1 MLQGLNWYANISLV
15 TGLTYTGSMTSTVTK
30 AFDPV
35 TGLVTVNDLQM
46 DTVGM
51 AHVKFTVYS
60 VPTHYSHEVIHEL
73 SLYPTEAQSVTI
85 DTTSAIK
92 VKFNLDYATYGTT
105 QFGAVIVNYFQ
116 SKFKYMKMSSLQVSQ
131 GRTWSG
137 HLLGVYNV
145 AFILI
150 LRFCSKWGW
159 KLMSCFVMLFFFYW
173 T

>member
-1 MLQGLNWYANISLV
+1 MFQGLNWYANISLV
-15 TGLTYTGSMTSTVTK
+15 TGLTYTGSMTSTATK

-73 SLYPTEAQSVTI
+73 SLYPAEAQSVTI

-92 VKFNLDYATYGTT
+92 VKFDLDYATYGTT
-105 QFGAVIVNYFQ
+105 QFGAVVVNYFQ
-116 SKFKYMKMSSLQVSQ
+116 SRFKYMKMSSLEVSQ
-131 GRTWSG
+131 GRNWSCVFIWEFTMQ
-137 HLLGVYNV
+137 LL
-145 AFILI
+145 FISSDFVQNEVESESLF
-150 LRFCSKWGW
+150 LRCY
-159 KLMSCFVMLFFFYW
+159 FF
-173 T
+173 

>member
-1 MLQGLNWYANISLV
+1 
-15 TGLTYTGSMTSTVTK
+15 MTSTATK

-92 VKFNLDYATYGTT
+92 VKFDLDYATYGTT

-116 SKFKYMKMSSLQVSQ
+116 SRFKYMKMSSLEVSQ
-131 GRTWSG
+131 GRNWSC
-137 HLLGVYNV
+137 LYFGVYHA
-145 AFILI
+145 AFIQI
-150 LRFCSKWGW
+150 HKFCSKWGW
-159 KLMSCFVMLFFFYW
+159 KWKSCFVMIIF
-173 T
+173 